1 MPWQTIMLLQNVF
14 ASIYALES
22 RTLAKKYKKAHFQI
36 LAVTFAILYAVFLS
50 YGILHIREFDLTIAI
65 EFLPEMLLVASLF
78 AVWTVLTF
86 ITLRYVD
93 AAIGTL
99 YSVLN
104 ILAVV
109 VCASALIGEG
119 LNMLQFLGAGMLVL
133 SILLIINA
141 HVSAQRA
148 LKLRLALGLS
158 IVASIAFGLA
168 ITLEKHILDNVG
180 VTTYAITGIGLQFLV
195 LLVLALTYHRQEFR
209 HFAKPKFRKKVAIMG
224 LVRGGAGLLFILSLV
239 GANNA
244 SLIGM
249 LSGFKIILTT
259 ILAAILLKE
268 LKFIRRKLIAA
279 SIASVGVGLMLWP

>member
-1 MPWQTIMLLQNVF
+1 MPWQAIMLLQNVF
-14 ASIYALES
+14 ASVYALES
-22 RTLAKKYKKAHFQI
+22 RTLAKKYKNAHFQI

-50 YGILHIREFDLTIAI
+50 YGLLNIGEFDHAVALK
-65 EFLPEMLLVASLF
+65 FLPQMMIVASLF

-104 ILAVV
+104 IVAVV
-109 VCASALIGEG
+109 VCASLLIGEG
-119 LNMLQFLGAGMLVL
+119 LNMLQFIGGGMLAL
-133 SILLIINA
+133 SILLIVNA

-158 IVASIAFGLA
+158 IIASVAFGLA

-195 LLVLALTYHRQEFR
+195 LLALALMYHRHEFR
-209 HFAKPKFRKKVAIMG
+209 NFSKPKFRNKVLIMG

-239 GANNA
+239 GADNA
-244 SLIGM
+244 SLIGT

-259 ILAAILLKE
+259 ILAAILLRE
-268 LKFIRRKLIAA
+268 LKFIKRKLVAA